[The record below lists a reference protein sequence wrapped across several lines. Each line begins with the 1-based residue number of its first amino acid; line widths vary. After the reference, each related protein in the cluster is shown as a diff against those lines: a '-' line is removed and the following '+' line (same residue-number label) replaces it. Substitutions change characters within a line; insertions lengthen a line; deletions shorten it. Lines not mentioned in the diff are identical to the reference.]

1 MYCRC
6 ALKVLWCYAA
16 LAWQMAA
23 QGDISKV
30 DQSLSKK
37 SRRKRMSACIRATR
51 RRLESRSEEVETA
64 VSSLMAQSTPGM
76 KEFTEEEAVNQLF
89 SLTVFACYEHVDNQT
104 IVEVLQGAEQLDEE
118 KGSTVFRDVLSA
130 RRPSRA
136 QMELYEAVVQEEQ
149 ARLLEQMTPDD
160 MPGALGNIGRK
171 MSTATKAAYVVS
183 VLAGCYV
190 PCPQHGGAVG
200 ILGEPAMA
208 YRQTS
213 TDSHGGRSTPGG
225 EVHEVDT
232 NGAFNFK
239 NRAISKTNAP
249 SKGTGLAGLS
259 LRKNM
264 GAAPVKIET
273 PRTGR
278 RVSGAGADFFDGEN
292 IDDIVKS
299 LISTKKIDSAWQRIS
314 RRVATLESYI
324 QHLRGGE
331 GDDAFLTRKEFIEF
345 LQSQESN
352 DDGQEDGGEEIPGSM
367 PVKWLFA
374 RCESREHLSPWGLR
388 QADAE
393 EPEEPPEDP
402 LLLQIRAELKAQE
415 DANTNALRQAMEGA
429 RQADEAKWVRFG
441 ELEDKYRQLEATL
454 EEERSDRSF
463 AEAAFKDQLQQLS
476 SVLEDLEPRMQAFAT
491 SEARR
496 HISQLLFRDGDTE
509 AQWISETTRVV
520 EEPSG
525 SACEV
530 DVPEGPP
537 EGPLHAETNTLEVP
551 ASPPER
557 SLSSASAVSRSL
569 EVSEAE
575 RLARQHA
582 KVLHAAEGT
591 SDGLCHN
598 AYEWRVA
605 LLGLVHTGLVEPLR
619 EEAQRTSSNFML
631 SHDVDAFL
639 SWKYYPLRGLEKE
652 MLDVMPRRR
661 GDGALTLD
669 PDQDEYEMKALL
681 LDLFFSLLIDL
692 GRAAVIRHY
701 LRVKDELELELI
713 ALGVKAAE
721 MNELHSS
728 FSTASTCD
736 TTTVGDAVRLNA
748 QRDDFQK
755 KIREKEKEII
765 EAKLKGQKVAK
776 DLREEADMRKGEAI
790 ENITSFQKVYKL
802 ILEAGQ
808 KAAGDNDKAMDKI
821 RGVQGQVDHLH
832 VRLEEHG
839 KDIADRATLADAKT
853 LTDTMKLLVQKEAYN
868 NQIVEL
874 KKILDNQSDRIGSI
888 DLQVS
893 VMAKNGSASPSS
905 SRRAASR
912 ARSAKLRMKR
922 EVAKS
927 STSFGASTGLGQDS
941 IRSLAGTSQPQDDDE
956 GRLAAL
962 EDQEGY
968 SDDEEP
974 QMNRSRS
981 QASKVSLP
989 ANATTYHDFDDE
1001 DNYTTSFLYS
1011 CYYTASLGME
1021 DFDDEE
1027 EFSDYSDDPMEEQ
1040 LREQVQGIC
1049 MGLVCLAHHV
1059 LRGPPLV
1066 GLSRQSRL
1074 LNEKDL
1080 LEELMSLRYWVTHRK
1095 TPSDWSLDRLR
1106 TVALRYSHPN
1116 PMEVHGPQPDMSY
1129 ILRHAASPRDPTST
1143 KSSLDKALSDGRLSS
1158 PRGARHPL
1166 DTSVGS
1172 IGIDGGFGSSAGGGA
1187 GIFGGPLEDATL
1199 LPSAATMLPTLE
1211 GSQLTSG
1218 LDKVAGGSGR
1228 GWRASKLPL
1237 SAREARAGM
1246 AATLPPL

>member
-1 MYCRC
+1 M
-6 ALKVLWCYAA
+6 
-16 LAWQMAA
+16 
-23 QGDISKV
+23 
-30 DQSLSKK
+30 
-37 SRRKRMSACIRATR
+37 
-51 RRLESRSEEVETA
+51 
-64 VSSLMAQSTPGM
+64 
-76 KEFTEEEAVNQLF
+76 
-89 SLTVFACYEHVDNQT
+89 
-104 IVEVLQGAEQLDEE
+104 
-118 KGSTVFRDVLSA
+118 
-130 RRPSRA
+130 
-136 QMELYEAVVQEEQ
+136 
-149 ARLLEQMTPDD
+149 
-160 MPGALGNIGRK
+160 
-171 MSTATKAAYVVS
+171 
-183 VLAGCYV
+183 
-190 PCPQHGGAVG
+190 
-200 ILGEPAMA
+200 
-208 YRQTS
+208 
-213 TDSHGGRSTPGG
+213 
-225 EVHEVDT
+225 HEVDT

-352 DDGQEDGGEEIPGSM
+352 DDGQEDGGEE
-367 PVKWLFA
+367 
-374 RCESREHLSPWGLR
+374 

-619 EEAQRTSSNFML
+619 EEVDRLQRDIS
-631 SHDVDAFL
+631 
-639 SWKYYPLRGLEKE
+639 R
-652 MLDVMPRRR
+652 
-661 GDGALTLD
+661 
-669 PDQDEYEMKALL
+669 
-681 LDLFFSLLIDL
+681 
-692 GRAAVIRHY
+692 
-701 LRVKDELELELI
+701 
-713 ALGVKAAE
+713 
-721 MNELHSS
+721 
-728 FSTASTCD
+728 
-736 TTTVGDAVRLNA
+736 

-1001 DNYTTSFLYS
+1001 D
-1011 CYYTASLGME
+1011 
-1021 DFDDEE
+1021 FDDEE

>member
-619 EEAQRTSSNFML
+619 EEVDRLQRDIS
-631 SHDVDAFL
+631 
-639 SWKYYPLRGLEKE
+639 R
-652 MLDVMPRRR
+652 
-661 GDGALTLD
+661 
-669 PDQDEYEMKALL
+669 
-681 LDLFFSLLIDL
+681 
-692 GRAAVIRHY
+692 
-701 LRVKDELELELI
+701 
-713 ALGVKAAE
+713 
-721 MNELHSS
+721 
-728 FSTASTCD
+728 
-736 TTTVGDAVRLNA
+736 

>member
-1 MYCRC
+1 M
-6 ALKVLWCYAA
+6 
-16 LAWQMAA
+16 
-23 QGDISKV
+23 
-30 DQSLSKK
+30 
-37 SRRKRMSACIRATR
+37 
-51 RRLESRSEEVETA
+51 
-64 VSSLMAQSTPGM
+64 
-76 KEFTEEEAVNQLF
+76 
-89 SLTVFACYEHVDNQT
+89 
-104 IVEVLQGAEQLDEE
+104 
-118 KGSTVFRDVLSA
+118 
-130 RRPSRA
+130 
-136 QMELYEAVVQEEQ
+136 
-149 ARLLEQMTPDD
+149 
-160 MPGALGNIGRK
+160 
-171 MSTATKAAYVVS
+171 
-183 VLAGCYV
+183 
-190 PCPQHGGAVG
+190 
-200 ILGEPAMA
+200 GEPAMA

-239 NRAISKTNAP
+239 NRAISKTNASP
-249 SKGTGLAGLS
+249 SKGAGLAGLS

-278 RVSGAGADFFDGEN
+278 RVSGAGADMFDGEN

-331 GDDAFLTRKEFIEF
+331 GDDTFLTRKEFIEF

-352 DDGQEDGGEEIPGSM
+352 DDGQENAGEE
-367 PVKWLFA
+367 
-374 RCESREHLSPWGLR
+374 

-393 EPEEPPEDP
+393 EPEEPQEDP
-402 LLLQIRAELKAQE
+402 LLLQIREELKAQE
-415 DANTNALRQAMEGA
+415 DANTNALKQAMEGA
-429 RQADEAKWVRFG
+429 RQADEAKWIRFG

-454 EEERSDRSF
+454 EEERSDRGF
-463 AEAAFKDQLQQLS
+463 AEAAFKDQLQQFS

-509 AQWISETTRVV
+509 AQWVSEPTRVV
-520 EEPSG
+520 EELSS
-525 SACEV
+525 SAGEA
-530 DVPEGPP
+530 DLPEAPPAGQVP
-537 EGPLHAETNTLEVP
+537 AETTMLEVP

-557 SLSSASAVSRSL
+557 PLSSASAVSRSL

-619 EEAQRTSSNFML
+619 EEVDRLQRDIS
-631 SHDVDAFL
+631 
-639 SWKYYPLRGLEKE
+639 R
-652 MLDVMPRRR
+652 
-661 GDGALTLD
+661 
-669 PDQDEYEMKALL
+669 
-681 LDLFFSLLIDL
+681 
-692 GRAAVIRHY
+692 
-701 LRVKDELELELI
+701 
-713 ALGVKAAE
+713 
-721 MNELHSS
+721 
-728 FSTASTCD
+728 
-736 TTTVGDAVRLNA
+736 

-776 DLREEADMRKGEAI
+776 DLREEADMRKGEAV

-808 KAAGDNDKAMDKI
+808 KAAGDNDKALDKI

-832 VRLEEHG
+832 VRLDEHG

-853 LTDTMKLLVQKEAYN
+853 LTDTMKLLVQKEAYT

-912 ARSAKLRMKR
+912 ARSAKLRLKR

-941 IRSLAGTSQPQDDDE
+941 IRSLAGTSQPQEDDE

-968 SDDEEP
+968 SDDDEP
-974 QMNRSRS
+974 MNGSRS

-989 ANATTYHDFDDE
+989 ANATTYHDFDD
-1001 DNYTTSFLYS
+1001 
-1011 CYYTASLGME
+1011 E

-1095 TPSDWSLDRLR
+1095 TPSDWSMDRLR

-1129 ILRHAASPRDPTST
+1129 ILRHGSPRDPTST
-1143 KSSLDKALSDGRLSS
+1143 KSLDKASGRLSS
-1158 PRGARHPL
+1158 PRGGVRHL

-1211 GSQLTSG
+1211 GSQVTSSF
-1218 LDKVAGGSGR
+1218 DKVAGGSGR

-1237 SAREARAGM
+1237 SAREARSGM